1 MKPAVPP
8 TALMRPALTLA
19 GDTFTSG
26 AAYCGVLKML
36 VEVSSTRSVGA
47 DAAVVSRSFLC
58 TPKCQRFS
66 AGPVIEPRAA
76 VPKRPTGGAA
86 YAPGSNQRAAV
97 GSLSSGS
104 AIWSG
109 RSVTVGRVAV
119 LVNRVPVGS
128 GTEIVGV
135 RYPPLCT

>member
-8 TALMRPALTLA
+8 MALIRPALTLV
-19 GDTFTSG
+19 GDTFRSG
-26 AAYCGVLKML
+26 AAYWGVLKMF
-36 VEVSSTRSVGA
+36 VEVSSIRTVGA
-47 DAAVVSRSFLC
+47 EAAVVSRNFLC
-58 TPKCQRFS
+58 TPKCQRLS
-66 AGPVIEPRAA
+66 AGPVIEPRSA
-76 VPKRPTGGAA
+76 VPNRPMGGAA
-86 YAPGSNQRAAV
+86 YAPGSNQRATV

-104 AIWSG
+104 VIWSG

-135 RYPPLCT
+135 RYPPL